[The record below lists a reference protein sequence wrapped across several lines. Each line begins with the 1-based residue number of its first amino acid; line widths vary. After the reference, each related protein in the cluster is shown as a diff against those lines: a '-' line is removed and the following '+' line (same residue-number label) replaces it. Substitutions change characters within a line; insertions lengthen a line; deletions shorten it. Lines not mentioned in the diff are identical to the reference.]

1 MRAVESEARRRGRTL
16 LLLDTVAGGAGE
28 RLYRRLGW
36 REIGAVP
43 NHFVDPFGNPKTST
57 YFMLALD

>member
-1 MRAVESEARRRGRTL
+1 MRAVKSEPRRRGRTL
-16 LLLDTVAGGAGE
+16 VLLATVQGGPGE
-28 RLYRRLGW
+28 RLYRRRGW